1 MNRTEVIA
9 QMRAHVNSLNRSP
22 MRKVLDNWATRLEC
36 ADEAPQQQPQEPVR
50 LHGIYD
56 CEARQRRERWVS
68 GVLQDFLPRRLC
80 PSHRP
85 WGRYPSV
92 PD

>member
-1 MNRTEVIA
+1 MTRTEVIA

-22 MRKVLDNWATRLEC
+22 MRKVLDDWTTRLEC
-36 ADEAPQQQPQEPVR
+36 ADEEAPPEEPVR

-56 CEARQRRERWVS
+56 CEARQRRERWTQ

-85 WGRYPSV
+85 WGRYSNT